1 MSATAPEGS
10 PPDHVLHWHY
20 ARRQLLIDSD
30 PERIE
35 AHARD
40 QLGRAIN
47 IGNLVAFAGSG
58 LSMTYGR
65 LSWGGLVEDMVRR
78 ACDAAALVTA
88 CLKQHALP
96 TDEIEK
102 AKQGLN
108 RLGFDGKKIRRD
120 LGSES
125 FPLAFEQCEVLW
137 ETLRRARPSDITDD
151 TEGPWKE
158 HGLDRSM
165 RQIAADLLR
174 DDRGHADVMIGS
186 LARDWEKH
194 SQNALGVLRT
204 LKPTHQ
210 RKERDWRK
218 LFTGQA
224 LGEIIQAIPRSNP
237 ALAFFEDVARPLI
250 DAPFLEPV
258 HRFLPLA
265 MLRLVELTKRSDVL
279 KKIKNIKVDDIKPHH
294 GDLSR
299 YDVISPTRDP
309 LAILS
314 NNLNIRRFL
323 TTNYDLDIER
333 FLGDAQYD
341 RKPDAGGQTLGLS
354 PLGHRSREFVVDS
367 PFSAHLLEFA
377 LRDRGGRIDIAHLH
391 GSVEQP
397 DNLVVTTEDYRKRYY
412 APDGDRGIVGDA
424 LSLVFDSNPILFVGN
439 GISEDDLRRPMRHF
453 LSDNTPRARTLIAL
467 LPASDG
473 EQKET
478 LRKVEL
484 LKNYGVYA
492 IHFGRVE
499 HEDGQHVRWLEL
511 ASKLIKDLHA
521 WFNQEDTEAKEFK
534 VPSEPKRK
542 EKGQAEPKTA
552 TSWRLLVENPN
563 AGVLVLK
570 PVAALDGVPLRDD
583 GLNLNVEIGL
593 LAAVLNCTIS
603 YGTERPSGQLKDA
616 CIAILDGVKDAI
628 TSTALCCALRRLELD
643 WADWKTRWYSLP
655 TPRSAGGPSQTFAD
669 GQVLYHRH
677 RIDLREKPK
686 SPEDGNGPVPP
697 GDRFFA
703 QAPSHPFDA
712 LFEALGDAA
721 ASRSSLLH
729 RMANEAGRRLFVLH
743 ARRGV
748 GKGHFF
754 RLLSEETRCQEFQMK
769 SWPKGG
775 EARYTA
781 SAFINFGFSLEIAS
795 AFDRIT
801 DILVEQAPEIFG
813 RTVSGTAS
821 DHPVVEIMDAYISLR
836 KNRIARLERI
846 IAIYGE
852 KRAHAGKNRVMIA
865 INSFQIMFDIKG
877 EPKNAQVRR
886 LIAALLGEH
895 GHKAPIDF
903 VLVTR
908 EPGFP
913 GIFRRQSWSK
923 PSYSPLSIAL
933 EHLVRKNATDRAR
946 QIINARAEGLN
957 ANIRRLYPG
966 IDGAAFLHL
975 LRDARAIN
983 ILATYFPAVALSIA
997 ARPRAI
1003 SGGSSTLT
1011 DKLHVPSATLR
1022 RQLGAVLTDGNKT
1035 LQAALAHEQK
1045 RAIGG
1050 GRKPL
1055 RLKDIVPAYLDKLV
1069 KACGEKGDFAKA
1081 LQLDNVDY
1089 EKVQALASH
1098 LAANAAEK
1106 FDVAVAY
1113 KIEADFSFLYEA
1125 VGRGRFALTIL
1136 AAAATETGALTKDGN
1151 ATNIRVL
1158 DPDKVVNF
1166 LRDVCRDLTGGN
1178 ERLPDQ
1184 ATLSR
1189 VLAFYAGRHDQRSE
1203 LPELCDFEARY
1214 ADLGEIDLKELQSP
1228 NGWHLQQDLIWH
1240 MAVVGQ
1246 PVEAEVLA
1254 HAPRV
1259 MCTCRKMLGT
1269 KWNDTLALDLVKA
1282 ALDLLVHRCLTFRI
1296 EAASANDNPYLGPDG
1311 LQKWRTDRSDNAAL
1325 EKWLETFGVQTA
1337 NGRAAQNA
1345 SGVAWRFTI
1354 HRSLQRAVLKRMNA
1368 LVEDPSAV
1376 DHFSLTQ
1383 YMTQPNDMP
1392 RMSREAFNDIRKLVS
1407 AWTGLT
1413 DRRDVGKAPYEIQR
1427 DINSEASKQ
1436 LRAKLLRATLGV
1448 VRSIYSAGVVARF
1461 DEFVR
1466 ETDNDKDAPEGGF
1479 LESYRRLIRWM
1490 LLEAGD
1496 LKGSK
1501 VGLAGLA
1508 GQTEISPDA
1517 HAPFLA
1523 EELVWLFNECGVV
1536 SYTQGHLADAE
1547 ALFGLASEAAL
1558 RFEFATDHGAM
1569 RTRIHMNT
1577 AYLGIERGRSRE
1589 VQREMIAIMARK
1601 DEHPVLRLCAQGMLG
1616 LIDHLAGN
1624 LAKAEE
1630 HYTYVIP
1637 KLVELNRA
1645 RSAAIFSRHLADLY
1659 RVQGPEFFPKARK
1672 AIDEAIAGA
1681 VRDGHEDIRQH
1692 ALLSEIHLSMLE
1704 GTAEPLMVQR
1714 QIDSVITYGRVM
1726 GAPRLVA
1733 DGLLLRGVL
1742 QLRQGDTRD
1751 AARVLVQGIAIAGEC
1766 DNKLAQVKGLM
1777 LLSEAYEK
1785 RMTIEDRAAAN
1796 VLLKRAL
1803 ELAGRCDY
1811 ANAKASIA
1819 QSLSRRG
1826 IS

>member
-1 MSATAPEGS
+1 MSDTAPESS

-65 LSWGGLVEDMVRR
+65 LSWVGLVEEMVRR
-78 ACDAAALVTA
+78 AFDTA
-88 CLKQHALP
+88 EWLIRTTIPDDKRY
-96 TDEIEK
+96 EIEK

-108 RLGFDGKKIRRD
+108 RLGFDGKKIPRD

-125 FPLAFEQCEVLW
+125 LPLAFEQCEVLW
-137 ETLRRARPSDITDD
+137 ETLRRAKPTNFTKKNDEKS
-151 TEGPWKE
+151 WKE
-158 HGLDRSM
+158 RGLVWSM
-165 RQIAADLLR
+165 RHIVADLLR
-174 DDRGHADVMIGS
+174 DDRGHAEVMIGS
-186 LARDWEKH
+186 LARDWAGEAK
-194 SQNALGVLRT
+194 NMLRALQS
-204 LKPTHQ
+204 LKPRYQ
-210 RKERDWRK
+210 GKERDWRK
-218 LFTGQA
+218 LFTGKA
-224 LGEIIQAIPRSNP
+224 LNEIIKEIPGGS
-237 ALAFFEDVARPLI
+237 AATV
-250 DAPFLEPV
+250 PFLNLDRPFVSTAFLQPV

-265 MLRLVELTKRSDVL
+265 LLRLVEPCKRLKVL
-279 KKIKNIKVDDIKPHH
+279 KEIQDIKLDDPKQYQA
-294 GDLSR
+294 DLQR
-299 YDVISPTRDP
+299 YDVISSTRDP

-333 FLGDAQYD
+333 FLGDAQYE
-341 RKPDAGGQTLGLS
+341 RKLDAGGQTLGLS
-354 PLGHRSREFVVDS
+354 PLGYRSRDFVVDS

-391 GSVEQP
+391 GSVDEP

-424 LSLVFDSNPILFVGN
+424 LSLVFDSNPVLFVGN
-439 GISEDDLRRPMRHF
+439 GVSEDDLRRPMRHF

-467 LPASDG
+467 LPAHDS
-473 EQKET
+473 ELKET
-478 LRKVEL
+478 LKKVEL

-492 IHFGRVE
+492 IHYGRTE
-499 HEDGQHVRWLEL
+499 LENNKKVRWLEL
-511 ASKLIKDLHA
+511 VNALIKDLRT
-521 WFNQEDTEAKEFK
+521 WFDQKNDEAKEFR
-534 VPSEPKRK
+534 VPPEPKGEGGK
-542 EKGQAEPKTA
+542 PAEPKKD
-552 TSWRLLVENPN
+552 TSWLCLIANPN
-563 AGVLVLK
+563 ASPRQLK
-570 PVAALDGVPLRDD
+570 PVDTLDGVSLTDV
-583 GLNLNVEIGL
+583 GLSLTLEIDL
-593 LAAVLNCTIS
+593 LAFVLNHAIARS
-603 YGTERPSGQLKDA
+603 SKLPEDPIKNA

-655 TPRSAGGPSQTFAD
+655 TPRSAGGPSQIFKN
-669 GQVLYHRH
+669 GQVLHHRH
-677 RIDLREKPK
+677 RVDLRDKPNE
-686 SPEDGNGPVPP
+686 SESADSTVPP

-712 LFEALGDAA
+712 LFEALEDAA
-721 ASRSSLLH
+721 ADPRSLLA
-729 RMANEAGRRLFVLH
+729 RKADTAGRRLFVLH

-754 RLLSEETRCQEFQMK
+754 RLLSEEKRCQEFQQK
-769 SWPKGG
+769 SWPTDGQ
-775 EARYTA
+775 AQYTA
-781 SAFINFGFSLEIAS
+781 SAFINFGFSLEVAS

-801 DILVEQAPEIFG
+801 DILVEQAPEVFG
-813 RTVSGTAS
+813 RTVSETAS
-821 DHPVVEIMDAYISLR
+821 DHPVVKIMDAYISLR

-846 IAIYGE
+846 IALYSDHRQKADK
-852 KRAHAGKNRVMIA
+852 KRVLIA

-877 EPKNAQVRR
+877 EPKNAQLRR
-886 LIAALLGEH
+886 LIAALLGKH

-923 PSYSPLSIAL
+923 PSYSPISISL

-966 IDGAAFLHL
+966 TDGAAFLHL

-1003 SGGSSTLT
+1003 SGVSPTPTG
-1011 DKLHVPSATLR
+1011 KLHVPSATLR
-1022 RQLGAVLTDGNKT
+1022 RQFGAVLTDGNDELKT
-1035 LQAALAHEQK
+1035 ALADEQQ
-1045 RAIGG
+1045 RAIAD

-1055 RLKDIVPAYLDKLV
+1055 RLKDIVPAYLDQLV
-1069 KACGEKGDFAKA
+1069 KACGADSIITKA
-1081 LQLDNVDY
+1081 LQADDVNHETVKTKASGLAVDAVKNFNV
-1089 EKVQALASH
+1089 
-1098 LAANAAEK
+1098 AA
-1106 FDVAVAY
+1106 AY
-1113 KIEADFSFLYEA
+1113 NIEADFSFLYEA

-1136 AAAATETGALTKDGN
+1136 AAAATETGALTHD
-1151 ATNIRVL
+1151 TVVHVRSL

-1178 ERLPDQ
+1178 GRSPDE
-1184 ATLSR
+1184 ATLAR
-1189 VLAFYAGRHDQRSE
+1189 VLAFYADRHDRRSE
-1203 LPELCDFEARY
+1203 LPELCDFNVRYGSLNEAG
-1214 ADLGEIDLKELQSP
+1214 LTELRSP
-1228 NGWHLQQDLIWH
+1228 NGWRLQQELIWH

-1246 PVEAEVLA
+1246 PVEAEVLV

-1259 MCTCRKMLGT
+1259 MDTCKKMLGT
-1269 KWNDTLALDLVKA
+1269 KWTDALALDLVKA

-1296 EAASANDNPYLGPDG
+1296 EAASANDNPYAGPDG
-1311 LQKWRTDRSDNAAL
+1311 LMKWRTSRNDNAAL
-1325 EKWLETFGVQTA
+1325 KTWLQEFNSKNVDGA
-1337 NGRAAQNA
+1337 RAENA
-1345 SGVAWRFTI
+1345 SKPAWRFTI

-1368 LVEDPSAV
+1368 LVEEPAAV

-1392 RMSREAFNDIRKLVS
+1392 RMSREAFSDIRKLVS
-1407 AWTGLT
+1407 AWTGLP
-1413 DRRDVGKAPYEIQR
+1413 DRLDVGKSPYDIQR
-1427 DINSEASKQ
+1427 DIDGDASKQ
-1436 LRAKLLRATLGV
+1436 LRAKQLRATLGV

-1490 LLEAGD
+1490 LLEAGE

-1501 VGLAGLA
+1501 AGLVGLAGE
-1508 GQTEISPDA
+1508 TEVKPDA

-1589 VQREMIAIMARK
+1589 VQREMTAIMARK

-1637 KLVELNRA
+1637 RLIELERA

-1704 GTAEPLMVQR
+1704 GIAEPLLVQR

-1785 RMTIEDRAAAN
+1785 RMTIEDRSAAN